1 MAEKKKRFYP
11 WEEFLPD
18 MYQRII
24 PQLLPRAKEFIG
36 VLGLPRG
43 GLNMAVII
51 SHQLEIPLV
60 LWGQPDPTIPM
71 DDAALAE
78 KRGAPYQN
86 NMTMYVSSWPLDT
99 RILIVDEI
107 ADTGRRLAPY
117 KNHFIVTL
125 FYHRQSIVIP
135 NIWLHE
141 KRDDEWIVF
150 PSEKE

>member
-1 MAEKKKRFYP
+1 MSETKKRFYT

-18 MYQRII
+18 VYQRII
-24 PQLLPRAKEFIG
+24 PQLLPRAKEFSG

-60 LWGQPDPTIPM
+60 LWGIPDPTIP
-71 DDAALAE
+71 DDAVAAE
-78 KRGAPYQN
+78 KRGAPYQSH
-86 NMTMYVSSWPLDT
+86 MTVYVSSWPMDP

-107 ADTGRRLAPY
+107 ADTGHRLFPY

-141 KRDDEWIVF
+141 KKDDEWIVF
-150 PSEKE
+150 PPEKG